1 MIARL
6 DSILEDELRKELVEP
21 DDVERNHF
29 ALLRYSGQAHELE
42 VPLDVTHGLDI
53 LAKARDDFHGRAG
66 RLHPD
71 PRRHPD

>member
-1 MIARL
+1 MKEAK
-6 DSILEDELRKELVEP
+6 LEDELRKELVEP